1 MKKEYAICR
10 ACPIKRRCH
19 TELTPTVLNAESN
32 GTVPVNRYEELQP
45 WECLSFT
52 CWGDG
57 ATAAR
62 QAAANGPFSQYELI
76 ELDNTVLTE
85 PAAPF
90 ISQTKPLQT
99 RVVTPDQ
106 RIYSQGS
113 DGRYYRAHRIINT
126 W

>member
-52 CWGDG
+52 CTGDG

-62 QAAANGPFSQYELI
+62 QAAAAGWRSMWM
-76 ELDNTVLTE
+76 
-85 PAAPF
+85 
-90 ISQTKPLQT
+90 SS
-99 RVVTPDQ
+99 RVVASAVTRLFRDSPEPSSK
-106 RIYSQGS
+106 R
-113 DGRYYRAHRIINT
+113 T
-126 W
+126 